1 MISRLDEDNGFTLIE
16 VIVSLL
22 LVGIISVFA
31 GIGISMIIDGY
42 TLTSKN
48 AEITQKG
55 QLAMTRLTKELTY
68 ISSVSSGT
76 ATAISYSSYKQD
88 VLNSHTVSWTG
99 DRLFLD
105 GNPLSDSVGGFD
117 LGYYDSYNNVK
128 QASWSAGSRII
139 EITLTLMGANN
150 NNIILMTRV
159 VPRNI

>member
-1 MISRLDEDNGFTLIE
+1 MKSRLHENNGFTLIE
-16 VIVSLL
+16 VIASLL
-22 LVGIISVFA
+22 LVGVISVFA

-42 TLTSKN
+42 SLISKN
-48 AEITQKG
+48 AEITHKG

-88 VLNSHTVSWTG
+88 VLNSHNVSWVG
-99 DRLFLD
+99 DRIFLD
-105 GNPLSDSVGGFD
+105 GNPLSDSVGSFD
-117 LGYYDSYNNVK
+117 LGYYDSYNSAK
-128 QASWSAGSRII
+128 QTSWSAGSRII
-139 EITLTLMGANN
+139 EITLNLVGANN